1 MFYKTHHIINF
12 LILLIDFNISESNV
26 LSSYVDRSLK
36 KRKRKIRESIIWWS
50 HEYLRF
56 CQPNL
61 GINKHLV

>member
-36 KRKRKIRESIIWWS
+36 KKKKKDQRIHYLMES
-50 HEYLRF
+50 
-56 CQPNL
+56 
-61 GINKHLV
+61 